1 MNGPLYYVVRSTV
14 VQIWGIIIYYY
25 KSAHLTVST
34 RCLRVAPAPA
44 AGVGAGVAVD
54 GGGGGELGEGEEGAV
69 QAESP
74 AQREAIG

>member
-1 MNGPLYYVVRSTV
+1 MNASESAPP
-14 VQIWGIIIYYY
+14 
-25 KSAHLTVST
+25 SAHLAVST

-69 QAESP
+69 QAERP
-74 AQREAIG
+74 AQREATGVVLTL

>member
-1 MNGPLYYVVRSTV
+1 MNASESAPPS
-14 VQIWGIIIYYY
+14 
-25 KSAHLTVST
+25 SAHLTVST

-69 QAESP
+69 QAERP
-74 AQREAIG
+74 TQREAIGIVLAL